1 MNRLAP
7 LATLLALLPSLAA
20 LRLLPSLTALLISAA
35 LALLVT
41 DTLAL
46 VILTAAE
53 KLEIVSIDFGSIF
66 LDTLLVGIAPCTQ
79 ATLNIKLGSLFHES
93 LNHIGCLPPGNYV
106 VPFGVFAQLS
116 VAIPVTFCRSE
127 CKRGDLSA
135 AALAVSFEV
144 TYFWVSS
151 DVTDKH
157 YFVK

>member
-1 MNRLAP
+1 M
-7 LATLLALLPSLAA
+7 LALLPSLAA

-35 LALLVT
+35 LRLLPSLTALLISAA
-41 DTLAL
+41 LAL

-106 VPFGVFAQLS
+106 VPFGIFAQLS